1 MFVKLSE
8 DYSENIIVV
17 GATDKTDGIAS
28 FSNRNIDY
36 SYVEIFAPG
45 DDIWSCLGNNTYGLE
60 GGTSMAAPMVA
71 GLAGLLLNLN
81 SSLTSAQVKN
91 LILAGAEGTPKRIN
105 AYKSVSKCPLP

>member
-1 MFVKLSE
+1 
-8 DYSENIIVV
+8 
-17 GATDKTDGIAS
+17 
-28 FSNRNIDY
+28 
-36 SYVEIFAPG
+36 
-45 DDIWSCLGNNTYGLE
+45 
-60 GGTSMAAPMVA
+60 MVA